1 MNTGFYWY
9 IGANLGKMCFLQV
22 LQGLTNTYALDTI
35 CETKPPK
42 ETKQT
47 KNETRLIITAIK

>member
-22 LQGLTNTYALDTI
+22 LQGLTNTYARDTI
-35 CETKPPK
+35 C